1 MTRSLFGLEDT
12 SPSLSRAPGSPQ
24 TCPAAGAAAGAATSK
39 LVPMTSQHDALSH
52 VSAAQAP
59 AGPTPF
65 PTDEERLALMEAAGI
80 PKEYQQWTGPH
91 GVTPLG
97 VKMGLRYVQMH
108 PDKMV
113 ATLPVAGN
121 EQNMGLFHGGAHM
134 VLAETLGSI
143 AAILHARVNLGVDN
157 AVVGTEL
164 GATHHRSVTEGLVT
178 ATCTP
183 INLGRQLTSHEIVM
197 TDDAGRRLSTAR
209 MTNMILPN
217 RG

>member
-1 MTRSLFGLEDT
+1 
-12 SPSLSRAPGSPQ
+12 
-24 TCPAAGAAAGAATSK
+24 
-39 LVPMTSQHDALSH
+39 MTSQHDALNH
-52 VSAAQAP
+52 VSGSQDS

-65 PTDEERLALMEAAGI
+65 PDEAERLARMEAAGI
-80 PKEYQQWTGPH
+80 PSEYQPWTGPH

-97 VKMGLRYVQMH
+97 VKMGLRYVEMH
-108 PDKMV
+108 PDKLV

-183 INLGRQLTSHEIVM
+183 INLGRQLTSHQIVM

-217 RG
+217 RD